1 MSDIDDSLIE
11 GALVVLVD
19 ARNGYEPVYLAADT
33 PGREVWVR
41 TAGSA
46 IVFSTLKAAQK
57 AALLARRRPG
67 GASPMRSPA
76 ALSWSTARPSPRAL
90 TDAETAPTSWAHG
103 PGRPQPIGM
112 TNMSAFKD
120 NLLAGKTAFIA
131 GGTSGINLGIAKRYA
146 ELGAKVAVAGR
157 NPEKAA
163 NAAAEIGHGA
173 LGLSCDVRDYA
184 QIQAALQEAKD
195 RLGPLDIV
203 VSGAAGNFV
212 APALGM
218 SANGFRTV
226 VDIDLNGTFNVFRA
240 CYDLAEPPRRVPDRH
255 HRRPG
260 GEPLDDAGPCLRREG
275 GHQPA
280 SPGARHGV
288 GPSGVRVNG
297 ISPGPI
303 AGTEGMARL
312 SPTPESDKAITAR
325 IPLRRFGEVAEVA
338 ESAVFLVSD
347 SARYVTGTILDCDG
361 GSQLGD
367 ARDRDI
373 GGGMS

>member
-1 MSDIDDSLIE
+1 
-11 GALVVLVD
+11 
-19 ARNGYEPVYLAADT
+19 
-33 PGREVWVR
+33 
-41 TAGSA
+41 
-46 IVFSTLKAAQK
+46 
-57 AALLARRRPG
+57 
-67 GASPMRSPA
+67 
-76 ALSWSTARPSPRAL
+76 
-90 TDAETAPTSWAHG
+90 
-103 PGRPQPIGM
+103 
-112 TNMSAFKD
+112 MSAFKD

-184 QIQAALQEAKD
+184 QIQAALKEASDK
-195 RLGPLDIV
+195 LGPLDIV

-240 CYDLAEPPRRVPDRH
+240 CYDLLA
-255 HRRPG
+255 RPG
-260 GEPLDDAGPCLRREG
+260 ASLIAITAGQAVNPSMMQAHVCAAKAGINQLVRVLAMEW
-275 GHQPA
+275 
-280 SPGARHGV
+280 

-325 IPLRRFGEVAEVA
+325 IALRRFGEVGEVA

-367 ARDRDI
+367 ARDRDV